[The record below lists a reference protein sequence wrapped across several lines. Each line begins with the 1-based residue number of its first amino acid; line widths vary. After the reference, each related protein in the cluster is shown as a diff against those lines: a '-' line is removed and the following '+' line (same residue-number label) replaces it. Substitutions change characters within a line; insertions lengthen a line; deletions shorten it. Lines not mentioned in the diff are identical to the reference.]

1 MTRGMKQYYGVTEV
15 PYISTVMLVSE
26 LYSFVKTYKTQDN
39 RPKMELLVVTK
50 TWLHFQLSQKY
61 NHKPIN
67 LELPSQH

>member
-50 TWLHFQLSQKY
+50 T
-61 NHKPIN
+61 
-67 LELPSQH
+67 